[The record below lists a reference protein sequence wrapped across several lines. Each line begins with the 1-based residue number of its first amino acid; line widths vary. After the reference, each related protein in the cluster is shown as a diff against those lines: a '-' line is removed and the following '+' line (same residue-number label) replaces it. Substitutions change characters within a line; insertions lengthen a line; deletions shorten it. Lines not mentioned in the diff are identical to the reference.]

1 VPTEGIDAP
10 AASPEVVPPTEPG
23 IEKNA
28 DAQASPA
35 PEAETPP
42 QTSKNTKTKTKA
54 ETRAET
60 GNRNKTKSQPKPK
73 RTRTESAG
81 ADKHA
86 AEEPGAAGDTGT
98 AAAADE
104 GAPVMTYLRGARIE
118 PGALPP
124 PAATLP
130 PQLASLFP
138 DMASVSAVLAVT
150 AAAAG
155 RGVHLDTNKN
165 GEGSS
170 LALRVAVVGE
180 ERRLPPA
187 VAPVLQAAYALEA
200 QDVQRWKADKTIFR
214 VPPRAFPPLA

>member
-1 VPTEGIDAP
+1 MSENIKTPHDHRESAPADAPPPEQNSGVPSPAPTGGIDAP
-10 AASPEVVPPTEPG
+10 AASAEGAPPAEPG

-35 PEAETPP
+35 PEAETQPK
-42 QTSKNTKTKTKA
+42 TSKNTKAKAKTKTKTKTKTKA
-54 ETRAET
+54 ETKAET
-60 GNRNKTKSQPKPK
+60 GNRNKTKAQPKPK

-98 AAAADE
+98 TTAADE

-118 PGALPP
+118 PGALSP
-124 PAATLP
+124 PAITLP

-138 DMASVSAVLAVT
+138 DMAAVSAVLAVT

-155 RGVHLDTNKN
+155 HGVHLDTNKK

-170 LALRVAVVGE
+170 LA
-180 ERRLPPA
+180 
-187 VAPVLQAAYALEA
+187 PVS
-200 QDVQRWKADKTIFR
+200 
-214 VPPRAFPPLA
+214 